1 MITTCNSYLWSRLVQ
16 VKCKNQTIPPSLREH
31 QRQLLLL
38 LHLHILPRLTRYLII
53 IIKVISSIPHLQ
65 SLVYKS
71 DTMVFLMIMKVKW
84 SPFYPHQVFH
94 HHYHLSH
101 PVQSSPA
108 DMVLSIYPALILWKS
123 WQSQSPPFFRNLSSH
138 PLSTHPGDNSKKH
151 SSNHLLLFWLHQI

>member
-1 MITTCNSYLWSRLVQ
+1 MTNYAGIIQMTNTCNSYKWSRLVQ
-16 VKCKNQTIPPSLREH
+16 VKCKNQTIPPSLRGH
-31 QRQLLLL
+31 QLQLLLL

-101 PVQSSPA
+101 PVQSSLT
-108 DMVLSIYPALILWKS
+108 DMVLCINPALIIIGP
-123 WQSQSPPFFRNLSSH
+123 WQSQSPPCFRNLSSL
-138 PLSTHPGDNSKKH
+138 PLSTRPGN
-151 SSNHLLLFWLHQI
+151 N